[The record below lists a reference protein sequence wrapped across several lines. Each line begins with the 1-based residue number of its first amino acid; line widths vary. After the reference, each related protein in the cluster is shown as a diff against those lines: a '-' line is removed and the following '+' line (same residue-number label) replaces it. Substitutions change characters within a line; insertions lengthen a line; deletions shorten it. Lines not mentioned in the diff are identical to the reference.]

1 MASFE
6 DSRERM
12 ISDVKTVLSDT
23 EELLKA
29 VANESKEKIASAR
42 PRVEGA
48 VQRAKTALAEMESA
62 LETRARHVS
71 RDVDRYAHENPWK
84 TSGMTAAVG
93 AAVGAIVGVLLA
105 RR

>member
-1 MASFE
+1 MAYYDE
-6 DSRERM
+6 PRERL
-12 ISDVKTVLSDT
+12 ISDVKTVLADT

-29 VANESKEKIASAR
+29 VGNESREKIASVR

-48 VQRAKTALAEMESA
+48 IQRAKVALVEMESA
-62 LETRARHVS
+62 LETHARQTG
-71 RDVDRYAHENPWK
+71 RDVDRYAHEHPWK

-93 AAVGAIVGVLLA
+93 AAVGAIIGVLLA